1 MRDVI
6 APAFIVDRQSFAPS
20 SKDRSKIPG
29 GRNTYTDRPEQ
40 YSTVLYTLYRYTG
53 TVQYAWFVR
62 AQNAE
67 NAIFEPHGRDQNGSD
82 TCTGTHRAWYHKR
95 AV

>member
-20 SKDRSKIPG
+20 SKDRSKIQYRG
-29 GRNTYTDRPEQ
+29 GGIHTQTDQNNTVQ
-40 YSTVLYTLYRYTG
+40 YCTHCTG
-53 TVQYAWFVR
+53 TQVQYAWFVR